1 MANRDLDSFD
11 DDALDEDPT
20 EVDVRR
26 FDRAEAFCPD
36 CGAEV
41 FDSAEVCPKC
51 YAYLAGNTSSRP
63 PVNSWLRNRMIL
75 FVIIVALIGFVLLAL
90 RGLFSV

>member
-11 DDALDEDPT
+11 ADERDEAPSDED
-20 EVDVRR
+20 VQR

-36 CGAEV
+36 CGAEI

-51 YAYLAGNTSSRP
+51 YAYLAGNTSSRR
-63 PVNSWLRNRMIL
+63 PVNAWQRNRMIL